1 MIPDAFVTKDGKH
14 PISKTLVARKEELR
28 KAVET
33 AVRVIGGL
41 EKVVS
46 DGDTVIIKPNF
57 NNGGLFPAASDPEFV
72 RVVVE
77 MCRDCGAERIR
88 IMDSAGFEWLPT
100 SKVFNGTG
108 MTRVAKEC
116 GAELIPLDDTEV
128 IEVNVE
134 GGRELSSVMMYEQAF
149 DPDAKMI
156 WLPCMKTDNYTRF
169 FMSLRLI
176 EGFVDVRKKPWLHS
190 EPENTELK
198 IAELN
203 KTLSPHLIIMDARK
217 GFSSG
222 GPHTGRLIYPN
233 SILASGDRVTMD
245 VEALKLL
252 ASYPDD
258 NLLKMKIWEYPQIKR
273 AVDMMIGAKSDD
285 EIAYV

>member
-1 MIPDAFVTKDGKH
+1 MKDLFLKDGKH
-14 PISKTLVARKEELR
+14 PISKTLVTRRDELR

-41 EKVVS
+41 DKVVS
-46 DGDTVIIKPNF
+46 EGDSVILKPNF

-77 MCRDCGAERIR
+77 MCRDCGAKRIR

-100 SKVFNGTG
+100 RRVFDGTG

-116 GAELIPLDDTEV
+116 GAELIALDDTGV

-134 GGRELSSVMMYEQAF
+134 GGRELTSVMMYEQAF
-149 DPDAKMI
+149 EPDAKMI
-156 WLPCMKTDNYTRF
+156 WLPCFKTDNYTRF
-169 FMSLRLI
+169 CMSLRLI
-176 EGFVDVRKKPWLHS
+176 EGFVDVRKKPWFHS
-190 EPENTELK
+190 EPESTELK

-203 KTLSPHLIIMDARK
+203 KVMAPHLVIMDARK

-222 GPHTGRLIYPN
+222 GPHVGRVISPN

-245 VEALKLL
+245 VEALKLM

-258 NLLKMKIWEYPQIKR
+258 NLLNMKIWEYPQIKR
-273 AVDMMIGAKSDD
+273 AVEMGLGAKNDT
-285 EIAYV
+285 EIEYV